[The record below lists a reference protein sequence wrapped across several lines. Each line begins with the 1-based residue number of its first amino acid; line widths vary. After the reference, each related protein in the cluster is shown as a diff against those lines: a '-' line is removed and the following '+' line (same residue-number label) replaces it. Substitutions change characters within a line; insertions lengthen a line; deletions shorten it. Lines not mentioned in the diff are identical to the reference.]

1 MRELA
6 YPVISISR
14 EYAAYGRTIAKRVS
28 EELGIPFYDRD
39 FVKATAEKSGY
50 TVEEVQE
57 EGETISQGS
66 RILNHILNNAMT
78 YTSSHDEI
86 FKAEAE
92 VVLELAQKPCIIVGR
107 CSEVILRAAGIHS
120 MNIFL
125 HASVEDRIRHA
136 AELPEN
142 AGKDARHEIEKW
154 DRRRA
159 HFFKNY
165 TGQEFGDFH
174 NYDLVLD
181 VGTLGV
187 DKCVEIICNAVR

>member
-1 MRELA
+1 MSELA

-28 EELGIPFYDRD
+28 GELGIPFYDRD
-39 FVKATAEKSGY
+39 VVKATAEKSGY

-125 HASVEDRIRHA
+125 HASVEDRIRQK
-136 AELPEN
+136 L
-142 AGKDARHEIEKW
+142 R
-154 DRRRA
+154 
-159 HFFKNY
+159 
-165 TGQEFGDFH
+165 
-174 NYDLVLD
+174 
-181 VGTLGV
+181 
-187 DKCVEIICNAVR
+187 